1 MNYTAQILI
10 NVMNADGV
18 DNEYLEQIKQ
28 QVQEYLSFEGETVTV
43 AIAVQEP
50 MVDNVG
56 VPTIK
61 ASPPEA

>member
-10 NVMNADGV
+10 NVQNAEGV
-18 DNEYLEQIKQ
+18 DEDYLEQIKQ
-28 QVQEYLSFEGETVTV
+28 QVQEYLSFEGETVSV

-56 VPTIK
+56 TPTITV
-61 ASPPEA
+61 SPPVE